1 MPAPQTTPHQA
12 FQDPTQ
18 AMMHNAPQMPA
29 SSPLD
34 PSKLADIQLPEA
46 ITFWP
51 PAPGWWLLL
60 ALSIIILFVIIYFI
74 KRKPPIKT
82 ATVKQLKSQSMKEL
96 HDIKERYKAQLIDKE
111 ASNYSQKKAITHA
124 SVKELSIFLRR
135 YALSLYHR
143 EKVASLTDQQWLALL
158 DNTYY
163 GKPHSNQNTPLF
175 SEKYAD
181 LLTQTPYQS
190 VENVIDHVLLD
201 ELFAS
206 SESLIKKSAQ
216 LFALKNTR
224 QEKQDV

>member
-1 MPAPQTTPHQA
+1 MPAPQM
-12 FQDPTQ
+12 PTQ
-18 AMMHNAPQMPA
+18 A
-29 SSPLD
+29 LFD

-51 PAPGWWLLL
+51 PAPAWWLLL
-60 ALSIIILFVIIYFI
+60 ALSIIILLVIIYFI
-74 KRKPPIKT
+74 KRKPPVKT

-96 HDIKERYKAQLIDKE
+96 HTIKKRYKAQLIDNE
-111 ASNYSQKKAITHA
+111 PDNYSQKKAITHA
-124 SVKELSIFLRR
+124 TVKELSIFLRR

-163 GKPHSNQNTPLF
+163 GKPHSNQSTPLF

-181 LLTQTPYQS
+181 LLTKTPYQS
-190 VENVIDHVLLD
+190 VEKIIDHVLLD

-216 LFALKNTR
+216 LFAQKKT
-224 QEKQDV
+224 QHEKQNV

>member
-1 MPAPQTTPHQA
+1 MPAPQTSPHQA
-12 FQDPTQ
+12 FQDPAQ
-18 AMMHNAPQMPA
+18 AIMHNAPQIPA
-29 SSPLD
+29 SSQFD
-34 PSKLADIQLPEA
+34 PSKLADIQLPES

-60 ALSIIILFVIIYFI
+60 GLCIIMLLVIIYFI

-96 HDIKERYKAQLIDKE
+96 HDIKKRYKAQLIDEKI
-111 ASNYSQKKAITHA
+111 SNKAITHA

-175 SEKYAD
+175 SDKYAD
-181 LLTQTPYQS
+181 LLTKTPYQS

-216 LFALKNTR
+216 LFALKNTH